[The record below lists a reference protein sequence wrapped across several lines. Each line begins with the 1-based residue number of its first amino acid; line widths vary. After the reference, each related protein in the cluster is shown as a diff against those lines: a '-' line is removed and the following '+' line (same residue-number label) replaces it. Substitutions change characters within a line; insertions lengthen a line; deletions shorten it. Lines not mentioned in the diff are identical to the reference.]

1 MLHNEGKR
9 KFSFLI
15 KLFIFSIVGMGVLFV
30 ILLVPFVQK
39 VKTGE
44 LAVPFPSES
53 QSPDPHI
60 DLIRVTRPEA
70 DSLVTSPLVV
80 EGDARGQWFFE
91 ASFPVILTDDK
102 GSELAHTPAQALD
115 DWMTNDFVPFRA
127 QLEFASSS
135 SPTGFLILKKD
146 NPSGLPEKEDQIK
159 IPIRF
164 Y

>member
-1 MLHNEGKR
+1 M
-9 KFSFLI
+9 I
-15 KLFIFSIVGMGVLFV
+15 I
-30 ILLVPFVQK
+30 LVPFVQK

-102 GSELAHTPAQALD
+102 GSELAHTPAQDLD

-135 SPTGFLILKKD
+135 SPTGFLVLKKD
-146 NPSGLPEKEDQIK
+146 NPSGMPEKEDQIK
-159 IPIRF
+159 IPVRF
-164 Y
+164 R

>member
-1 MLHNEGKR
+1 MIR
-9 KFSFLI
+9 
-15 KLFIFSIVGMGVLFV
+15 LFIFSTVGMGVLFV
-30 ILLVPFVQK
+30 ILLVPFIQKVQK
-39 VKTGE
+39 GE

-102 GSELAHTPAQALD
+102 GNELAHSPAHALD
-115 DWMTNDFVPFRA
+115 DWMTNDFVAFRA
-127 QLEFASSS
+127 QLEFAVPESVN
-135 SPTGFLILKKD
+135 GFLILKKD
-146 NPSGLPEKEDQIK
+146 NPSGLTEKEDQIK

-164 Y
+164 R

>member
-1 MLHNEGKR
+1 MSDNNSKG

-15 KLFIFSIVGMGVLFV
+15 KLFVFSIAGMGVLFM
-30 ILLVPFVQK
+30 IILVPFVQK

-102 GSELAHTPAQALD
+102 GSELAHIPASALD
-115 DWMTNDFVPFRA
+115 NWMTNDFVPFRA